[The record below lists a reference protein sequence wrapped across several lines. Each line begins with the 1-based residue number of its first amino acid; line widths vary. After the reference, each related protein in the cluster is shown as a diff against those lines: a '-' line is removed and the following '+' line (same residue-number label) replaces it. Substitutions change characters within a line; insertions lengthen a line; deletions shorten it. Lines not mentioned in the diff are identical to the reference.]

1 MFDYVVD
8 VTDTN
13 FDYEVIAYSQQEA
26 PVIAHFWA
34 EWCIPCRVVDKVLRE
49 MAEEARGE
57 FRLARVDVDRN
68 PKLARRFQ
76 VQSLPALRA
85 FQQGQNV
92 ARLSGTLTEAQVR
105 EFVRTT
111 LPDTSR
117 LLLEKGFSLLKLD
130 SPAGAQQ
137 AFEAYLQQ
145 HPNHPVALLGLGRAL
160 LYQGQGSAALK
171 ALRAVRAD
179 HPAYAQAQ
187 ALLPLAEA
195 LTQARY
201 ADPLD
206 SGTPQEAAYWRAA
219 QLAQQGNFPA
229 ALDGLLDILRTDR
242 EYQQAHA
249 LILSIMALLGEDNPL
264 TAQYRRELGLVLF
277 S

>member
-57 FRLARVDVDRN
+57 FRLARVDVDRS

-76 VQSLPALRA
+76 VQSLPSLRA
-85 FQQGQNV
+85 FHLGQNT
-92 ARLSGTLTEAQVR
+92 ARLSGSLEEPQVR
-105 EFVRTT
+105 AFVRSV
-111 LPDTSR
+111 LPDTTR
-117 LLLEKGFSLLKLD
+117 LLLEKGFSLLTLD
-130 SPAGAQQ
+130 APAGAQR
-137 AFEAYLQQ
+137 AFEEYLQR
-145 HPNHPVALLGLGRAL
+145 HPGHPAALLGLGRAL
-160 LYQGQGSAALK
+160 LFQGRGRQALET
-171 ALRAVRAD
+171 LRAVRGD
-179 HPAYAQAQ
+179 HPAYAEAQ
-187 ALLPLAEA
+187 TLLPLAEA

-206 SGTPQEAAYWRAA
+206 SETPQEAAYWRAVE
-219 QLAQQGNFPA
+219 LAGKGNYPA
-229 ALDGLLDILRTDR
+229 ALDGLLDILRMDR
-242 EYQQAHA
+242 GNQRAHA
-249 LILSIMALLGEDNPL
+249 LTLGILALLGDESPL
-264 TAQYRRELGLVLF
+264 VPQYRRELGAVLF